1 MAREQ
6 FARKLKSLQQP
17 YASSWFEIDK
27 LYDSWAKQCYILCNN
42 LQLCPKCAA
51 ISFTYTESKLNVTD
65 NHDYTQGHL
74 ASMLLLERM
83 NSSNIKSSWNLCSTC
98 RKNDSRVPYVV
109 VLAPDYIQWLL
120 GAEKLHTQLLSII
133 DISVSVTKTTHAI
146 AQGLLERR
154 SLLDN
159 PLICWSTFNNKKT
172 TAEVFV
178 SSSISDILA
187 FNIENNP
194 VLQKYKAMA
203 ERKSRRLGL
212 CVLSEEVLDNIL
224 HNHNDTRPFDIM
236 TEVES
241 ANTCS
246 ILQTLAEP

>member
-1 MAREQ
+1 MRSPRRNTLRKKRLMAREQ

-17 YASSWFEIDK
+17 YAPSWFEIDK
-27 LYDSWAKQCYILCNN
+27 LYENWAKQCFILGNN

-51 ISFTYTESKLNVTD
+51 ISFTYKESKVNMTN
-65 NHDYTQGHL
+65 NHDHTQVHL
-74 ASMLLLERM
+74 ASVLLLEQM
-83 NSSNIKSSWNLCSTC
+83 ESSNIKSSCNLCSTC

-109 VLAPDYIQWLL
+109 VLAPDYIQRLL
-120 GAEKLHTQLLSII
+120 GAEQLHTQLLSII
-133 DISVSVTKTTHAI
+133 DISVSVTRTTHAI

-178 SSSISDILA
+178 SSSLSDILA

-203 ERKSRRLGL
+203 KGKA
-212 CVLSEEVLDNIL
+212 D
-224 HNHNDTRPFDIM
+224 
-236 TEVES
+236 
-241 ANTCS
+241 A
-246 ILQTLAEP
+246 